1 MSING
6 KAYIAGVY
14 EHPTRKATDKSLA
27 QLHAESALG
36 ALKDAGLTKDDVDGY
51 FCAGDAPGLGPLSL
65 VDYMGLKLKH
75 LDATETGGSSYVL
88 HVGHAAEAIA
98 MGKCSVALITL
109 AGRPRAEGMATG
121 TAPRNYGS
129 SAPDVAFEFPFGPTV
144 VNMYA
149 MCAQR
154 HMYEYGTTSEQL
166 AWIKVAASHHA
177 QYNEHAMLKN
187 VVTVDEVVNS
197 PMIADPLHR
206 LDCCVISDGGGAIIV
221 TSPEVAKTLKRPL
234 VKVIGAGEA
243 PKHQMGGKVDLTYSG
258 AVWSGPMAFDEAH
271 VKPTDIKYASIIIDG
286 KQLEYFKFITDDG
299 YVDYFNREGK
309 NVKKSILK
317 TPLDGARISSNFGM
331 RKHPISGFNKMHKG
345 VDFAAPTGTPIYA
358 GGNGIVEYVGRNG
371 GYGKYI
377 RIRHNNGY
385 KTAYAHLSNYK
396 KGISK
401 GVRVNQ
407 GEVIGY
413 VGSTGNSTGPHLHY
427 EIIYQNKHINP
438 LKLKLPS
445 GKILEGK
452 ELEKF
457 KKEYKIIYAD
467 HLSML
472 YE

>member
-1 MSING
+1 MFRILRYLILISLISSGYYLFISEYLNLSEKYIFEEEIIKKEIVEDKKEIIQEKKEEVATPNIKKNIDKEQFVEKKIEILQGDTFVSILENLNF
-6 KAYIAGVY
+6 KQKKIY
-14 EHPTRKATDKSLA
+14 EIISKIEESYDLKKIKTGEIISVFENNFAEIKKIEFFKNNETIISVNLDKEINLNII
-27 QLHAESALG
+27 E
-36 ALKDAGLTKDDVDGY
+36 LTKNSFIESKEYTISESLFSDGIKNDVSSDI
-51 FCAGDAPGLGPLSL
+51 L
-65 VDYMGLKLKH
+65 VKIIRLFSFD
-75 LDATETGGSSYVL
+75 LDFQRDIRVDTVVSISYEFDEIVETGRL
-88 HVGHAAEAIA
+88 
-98 MGKCSVALITL
+98 
-109 AGRPRAEGMATG
+109 
-121 TAPRNYGS
+121 
-129 SAPDVAFEFPFGPTV
+129 
-144 VNMYA
+144 
-149 MCAQR
+149 
-154 HMYEYGTTSEQL
+154 EY
-166 AWIKVAASHHA
+166 
-177 QYNEHAMLKN
+177 N
-187 VVTVDEVVNS
+187 
-197 PMIADPLHR
+197 
-206 LDCCVISDGGGAIIV
+206 
-221 TSPEVAKTLKRPL
+221 
-234 VKVIGAGEA
+234 
-243 PKHQMGGKVDLTYSG
+243 
-258 AVWSGPMAFDEAH
+258 
-271 VKPTDIKYASIIIDG
+271 DIKYASIIIDG

-396 KGISK
+396 KSISK

-427 EIIYQNKHINP
+427 EIIFQNKHINP

>member
-1 MSING
+1 MIRILKYVILIFLISSGYYLFISEFFNLSEKNSLEKENINEEIVEDKKKIIQEVEEIVDSINIKKSISKEQYVQKKIEILQG
-6 KAYIAGVY
+6 DTFVSILENLNFKKQNIYEIVSHIENSFDLKRIKTGEIISVFENNFGEIKRIEFFKDNKTIISVNLDKEINLNIRELNKESFIESKEYTITESLFSDGIKNGVSPDILVKIISLFSFDLDFQRDIRVNTVVSISY
-14 EHPTRKATDKSLA
+14 EFD
-27 QLHAESALG
+27 EI
-36 ALKDAGLTKDDVDGY
+36 V
-51 FCAGDAPGLGPLSL
+51 
-65 VDYMGLKLKH
+65 
-75 LDATETGGSSYVL
+75 ETGRL
-88 HVGHAAEAIA
+88 
-98 MGKCSVALITL
+98 
-109 AGRPRAEGMATG
+109 
-121 TAPRNYGS
+121 
-129 SAPDVAFEFPFGPTV
+129 
-144 VNMYA
+144 
-149 MCAQR
+149 
-154 HMYEYGTTSEQL
+154 EY
-166 AWIKVAASHHA
+166 
-177 QYNEHAMLKN
+177 N
-187 VVTVDEVVNS
+187 
-197 PMIADPLHR
+197 
-206 LDCCVISDGGGAIIV
+206 
-221 TSPEVAKTLKRPL
+221 
-234 VKVIGAGEA
+234 
-243 PKHQMGGKVDLTYSG
+243 
-258 AVWSGPMAFDEAH
+258 
-271 VKPTDIKYASIIIDG
+271 DIKYASIIIDG

-345 VDFAAPTGTPIYA
+345 VDFAAPKGTPIYA
-358 GGNGIVEYVGRNG
+358 GGNGIIEFAGRNG

-427 EIIYQNKHINP
+427 EIIYNNNHINP

-445 GKILEGK
+445 GKILKGK

-457 KKEYKIIYAD
+457 TEEYKVIYAD

>member
-1 MSING
+1 LFISEYLNISEKYIFEEEIIKKEIVEDKKEIIQEKKEEEVATPNIKKNIDKEQFVEKKIEILQGDTFVSILENLNF
-6 KAYIAGVY
+6 KQKKIY
-14 EHPTRKATDKSLA
+14 EIISKIEETYDLKKIKTGEIISVFENNFAEIKKIEFFKNNETIISVNLDKEINLNII
-27 QLHAESALG
+27 E
-36 ALKDAGLTKDDVDGY
+36 LTKNSFIESKEYTISESLFSDGIKNDVSSDI
-51 FCAGDAPGLGPLSL
+51 L
-65 VDYMGLKLKH
+65 VKIIRLFSFD
-75 LDATETGGSSYVL
+75 LDFQRDIRVDTVVSISYEFDEIVETGRL
-88 HVGHAAEAIA
+88 
-98 MGKCSVALITL
+98 
-109 AGRPRAEGMATG
+109 
-121 TAPRNYGS
+121 
-129 SAPDVAFEFPFGPTV
+129 
-144 VNMYA
+144 
-149 MCAQR
+149 
-154 HMYEYGTTSEQL
+154 EY
-166 AWIKVAASHHA
+166 
-177 QYNEHAMLKN
+177 N
-187 VVTVDEVVNS
+187 
-197 PMIADPLHR
+197 
-206 LDCCVISDGGGAIIV
+206 
-221 TSPEVAKTLKRPL
+221 
-234 VKVIGAGEA
+234 
-243 PKHQMGGKVDLTYSG
+243 
-258 AVWSGPMAFDEAH
+258 
-271 VKPTDIKYASIIIDG
+271 DIKYASIIIDG

-358 GGNGIVEYVGRNG
+358 GGNGIVEYVGKNG

-457 KKEYKIIYAD
+457 KEEYKIIYAD

>member
-1 MSING
+1 MFIFEYSNISEKYIFDEEIIKKEIVEDKKEKKEEDSPNIKKIIDKEQFVQKKIEILQGDTFVSILENLNF
-6 KAYIAGVY
+6 KQKKIY
-14 EHPTRKATDKSLA
+14 EIINKIEGSFDLKKIKTGEIISVFENNFGEIKKIEFFKNSETIISVNLDKEINLNII
-27 QLHAESALG
+27 E
-36 ALKDAGLTKDDVDGY
+36 LTKNSFIESKEYKISESLFSDGIKNGVSSDILVKIIRLFSFDLDFQRDIRVDTIVSISY
-51 FCAGDAPGLGPLSL
+51 EFDEI
-65 VDYMGLKLKH
+65 V
-75 LDATETGGSSYVL
+75 ETGRL
-88 HVGHAAEAIA
+88 
-98 MGKCSVALITL
+98 
-109 AGRPRAEGMATG
+109 
-121 TAPRNYGS
+121 
-129 SAPDVAFEFPFGPTV
+129 
-144 VNMYA
+144 
-149 MCAQR
+149 
-154 HMYEYGTTSEQL
+154 EY
-166 AWIKVAASHHA
+166 
-177 QYNEHAMLKN
+177 N
-187 VVTVDEVVNS
+187 
-197 PMIADPLHR
+197 
-206 LDCCVISDGGGAIIV
+206 
-221 TSPEVAKTLKRPL
+221 
-234 VKVIGAGEA
+234 
-243 PKHQMGGKVDLTYSG
+243 
-258 AVWSGPMAFDEAH
+258 
-271 VKPTDIKYASIIIDG
+271 DIKYASIMIDG
-286 KQLEYFKFITDDG
+286 KQLEYFMFITDDG
-299 YVDYFNREGK
+299 YIDYFNREGK

-385 KTAYAHLSNYK
+385 ETAYAHLSNYK

-445 GKILEGK
+445 GKILQGK

-457 KKEYKIIYAD
+457 RKKYKIIYAD

>member
-1 MSING
+1 MFISEYLNISEKYIFEEEIIKKEIVEDKKEIIQEKEEEVATPNIKKNIDKEQFVEKKIEILQGDTFVSILENLNF
-6 KAYIAGVY
+6 KQKKIY
-14 EHPTRKATDKSLA
+14 EIISKIEETYDLKKIKTGEIISVFENNFAEIKKIEFFKNNETIISVNLDKEINLNII
-27 QLHAESALG
+27 E
-36 ALKDAGLTKDDVDGY
+36 LTKNSFIESKEYTISESLFSDGIKNDVSSDI
-51 FCAGDAPGLGPLSL
+51 L
-65 VDYMGLKLKH
+65 VKIIRLFSFD
-75 LDATETGGSSYVL
+75 LDFQRDIRVDTVVSISYEYDEIVETGRL
-88 HVGHAAEAIA
+88 
-98 MGKCSVALITL
+98 
-109 AGRPRAEGMATG
+109 
-121 TAPRNYGS
+121 
-129 SAPDVAFEFPFGPTV
+129 
-144 VNMYA
+144 
-149 MCAQR
+149 
-154 HMYEYGTTSEQL
+154 EY
-166 AWIKVAASHHA
+166 
-177 QYNEHAMLKN
+177 N
-187 VVTVDEVVNS
+187 
-197 PMIADPLHR
+197 
-206 LDCCVISDGGGAIIV
+206 
-221 TSPEVAKTLKRPL
+221 
-234 VKVIGAGEA
+234 
-243 PKHQMGGKVDLTYSG
+243 
-258 AVWSGPMAFDEAH
+258 
-271 VKPTDIKYASIIIDG
+271 DIKYASIIIDG

-457 KKEYKIIYAD
+457 KEEYKIIYAD

>member
-1 MSING
+1 MFRILRYLILISLISSGYYLFISEYLNISEKYFFEEEIIKKEIVEDKKEIIQEKEEEVATPNIKKNIDKEQLVEKKIEILQGDTFVSILENLNF
-6 KAYIAGVY
+6 KQKKIY
-14 EHPTRKATDKSLA
+14 EIISKIEETYDLKKIKTGEIISVFENNFAEIKKIEFFKNNETIISVNLDKEINLNII
-27 QLHAESALG
+27 E
-36 ALKDAGLTKDDVDGY
+36 LTKNSIIESKEYTISESLFSDGIKNDVSSDI
-51 FCAGDAPGLGPLSL
+51 L
-65 VDYMGLKLKH
+65 VKIIRLFSFD
-75 LDATETGGSSYVL
+75 LDFQRDIRVDTVVSISYEFDEIVETGRL
-88 HVGHAAEAIA
+88 
-98 MGKCSVALITL
+98 
-109 AGRPRAEGMATG
+109 
-121 TAPRNYGS
+121 
-129 SAPDVAFEFPFGPTV
+129 
-144 VNMYA
+144 
-149 MCAQR
+149 
-154 HMYEYGTTSEQL
+154 EY
-166 AWIKVAASHHA
+166 
-177 QYNEHAMLKN
+177 N
-187 VVTVDEVVNS
+187 
-197 PMIADPLHR
+197 
-206 LDCCVISDGGGAIIV
+206 
-221 TSPEVAKTLKRPL
+221 
-234 VKVIGAGEA
+234 
-243 PKHQMGGKVDLTYSG
+243 
-258 AVWSGPMAFDEAH
+258 
-271 VKPTDIKYASIIIDG
+271 DIKYASIIIDG

-457 KKEYKIIYAD
+457 KEEYKIIYAD

>member
-1 MSING
+1 MFRILRYLILISLISSGYYLFISEYLNISGKNIYKEEIVRKEIVKDKKEIIQEKKEEIASPNIKKSIDKEQFVEKKIEILQGDTFVSILENLNF
-6 KAYIAGVY
+6 KQKKIY
-14 EHPTRKATDKSLA
+14 EIISKIEDSFDLKKIKTGEIISVFENNYGEIKKIEFFKNTETIISVNLDKEINLNII
-27 QLHAESALG
+27 
-36 ALKDAGLTKDDVDGY
+36 KLTKASFIESKEYTITESLFSDGIKN
-51 FCAGDAPGLGPLSL
+51 GVSSDILVKIISL
-65 VDYMGLKLKH
+65 FSFD
-75 LDATETGGSSYVL
+75 LDFQRDIRVNTVVSISYEFDEIVETGRL
-88 HVGHAAEAIA
+88 
-98 MGKCSVALITL
+98 
-109 AGRPRAEGMATG
+109 
-121 TAPRNYGS
+121 
-129 SAPDVAFEFPFGPTV
+129 
-144 VNMYA
+144 
-149 MCAQR
+149 
-154 HMYEYGTTSEQL
+154 EY
-166 AWIKVAASHHA
+166 
-177 QYNEHAMLKN
+177 N
-187 VVTVDEVVNS
+187 
-197 PMIADPLHR
+197 
-206 LDCCVISDGGGAIIV
+206 
-221 TSPEVAKTLKRPL
+221 
-234 VKVIGAGEA
+234 
-243 PKHQMGGKVDLTYSG
+243 
-258 AVWSGPMAFDEAH
+258 
-271 VKPTDIKYASIIIDG
+271 DIKYASIIIDG

-457 KKEYKIIYAD
+457 KEEYKIIYAD

>member
-1 MSING
+1 MFRILRYLILISLISSGYYLFISEYLNISEKYIFEEEIIKKEIVEDKKEIIQEKKEEEVATPNIKKNIDKEQFVEKKIEILQGDTFVSILENLNF
-6 KAYIAGVY
+6 KQKKIY
-14 EHPTRKATDKSLA
+14 EIISKIEETYDLKKIKTGEIISVFENNFAEIKKIEFFKNNETIISVNLDKEINLNII
-27 QLHAESALG
+27 E
-36 ALKDAGLTKDDVDGY
+36 LTKNSFIESKEYTISESLFSDGIKNDVSSDI
-51 FCAGDAPGLGPLSL
+51 L
-65 VDYMGLKLKH
+65 VKIIRLFSFD
-75 LDATETGGSSYVL
+75 LDFQRDIRVDTVVSISYEFDEIVETGRL
-88 HVGHAAEAIA
+88 
-98 MGKCSVALITL
+98 
-109 AGRPRAEGMATG
+109 
-121 TAPRNYGS
+121 
-129 SAPDVAFEFPFGPTV
+129 
-144 VNMYA
+144 
-149 MCAQR
+149 
-154 HMYEYGTTSEQL
+154 EY
-166 AWIKVAASHHA
+166 
-177 QYNEHAMLKN
+177 N
-187 VVTVDEVVNS
+187 
-197 PMIADPLHR
+197 
-206 LDCCVISDGGGAIIV
+206 
-221 TSPEVAKTLKRPL
+221 
-234 VKVIGAGEA
+234 
-243 PKHQMGGKVDLTYSG
+243 
-258 AVWSGPMAFDEAH
+258 
-271 VKPTDIKYASIIIDG
+271 DIKYASIIIDG

>member
-1 MSING
+1 MFISEYLNISEKYIFEEEIIKKEIVEDKKEIIQEKKEEEVATPNIKKNIDKEQLVEKKIEILQGDTFVSILENLNF
-6 KAYIAGVY
+6 KQKKIY
-14 EHPTRKATDKSLA
+14 EIISKIEETYDLKKIKTGEIISVFENNFAEIKKIEFFKNNETIISVNLDKEIKLNII
-27 QLHAESALG
+27 E
-36 ALKDAGLTKDDVDGY
+36 LTKNSFIESKEYTISESLFSDGIKNDVSSDI
-51 FCAGDAPGLGPLSL
+51 L
-65 VDYMGLKLKH
+65 VKIIRLFSFD
-75 LDATETGGSSYVL
+75 LDFQRDIRVDTVVSISYEFDEIVETGRL
-88 HVGHAAEAIA
+88 
-98 MGKCSVALITL
+98 
-109 AGRPRAEGMATG
+109 
-121 TAPRNYGS
+121 
-129 SAPDVAFEFPFGPTV
+129 
-144 VNMYA
+144 
-149 MCAQR
+149 
-154 HMYEYGTTSEQL
+154 EY
-166 AWIKVAASHHA
+166 
-177 QYNEHAMLKN
+177 N
-187 VVTVDEVVNS
+187 
-197 PMIADPLHR
+197 
-206 LDCCVISDGGGAIIV
+206 
-221 TSPEVAKTLKRPL
+221 
-234 VKVIGAGEA
+234 
-243 PKHQMGGKVDLTYSG
+243 
-258 AVWSGPMAFDEAH
+258 
-271 VKPTDIKYASIIIDG
+271 DIKYASIIIDG

-457 KKEYKIIYAD
+457 KEEYKIIYAD

>member
-1 MSING
+1 MFRILRYLILISLISSGYYLFISEYLNISEKYIFEEEIIKKEIVEDKKEIIQEKKEEEVATPNIKKNIDKEQFVEKKIEILQGDTFVSILENLNF
-6 KAYIAGVY
+6 KQKKIY
-14 EHPTRKATDKSLA
+14 EIISKIEETYDLKKIKTGEIISVFENNFGEIKKIEFFKNSETIISVNLDKEINLNII
-27 QLHAESALG
+27 E
-36 ALKDAGLTKDDVDGY
+36 LTKDSFIESKEYTITESLFSDGIKNGVSPDILVKIISLFSFDLDFQRDIRVDTVVSISY
-51 FCAGDAPGLGPLSL
+51 EFDEI
-65 VDYMGLKLKH
+65 V
-75 LDATETGGSSYVL
+75 ETGKL
-88 HVGHAAEAIA
+88 
-98 MGKCSVALITL
+98 
-109 AGRPRAEGMATG
+109 
-121 TAPRNYGS
+121 
-129 SAPDVAFEFPFGPTV
+129 
-144 VNMYA
+144 
-149 MCAQR
+149 
-154 HMYEYGTTSEQL
+154 EY
-166 AWIKVAASHHA
+166 
-177 QYNEHAMLKN
+177 N
-187 VVTVDEVVNS
+187 
-197 PMIADPLHR
+197 
-206 LDCCVISDGGGAIIV
+206 
-221 TSPEVAKTLKRPL
+221 
-234 VKVIGAGEA
+234 
-243 PKHQMGGKVDLTYSG
+243 
-258 AVWSGPMAFDEAH
+258 
-271 VKPTDIKYASIIIDG
+271 DIKYASIIIDG

-457 KKEYKIIYAD
+457 KTEYKIIYAD

>member
-1 MSING
+1 MFRILRYLILISLISSGYYLFISEYLNISEKYIFEEEIIKKEIVEDKKEIIQEKKEEEVATPNIKKNIDKEQLVEKKIEILQGDTFVSILENLNF
-6 KAYIAGVY
+6 KQKKIY
-14 EHPTRKATDKSLA
+14 EIISKIEETYDLKKIKTGEIISVFENNFAEIKKIEFFKNNETIISVNLDKEINLNII
-27 QLHAESALG
+27 E
-36 ALKDAGLTKDDVDGY
+36 LTKNSFIESKEYTISESLFSDGIKNDVSSDI
-51 FCAGDAPGLGPLSL
+51 L
-65 VDYMGLKLKH
+65 VKIIRLFSFD
-75 LDATETGGSSYVL
+75 LDFQRDIRVDTVVSISYEFDEIVETGRL
-88 HVGHAAEAIA
+88 
-98 MGKCSVALITL
+98 
-109 AGRPRAEGMATG
+109 
-121 TAPRNYGS
+121 
-129 SAPDVAFEFPFGPTV
+129 
-144 VNMYA
+144 
-149 MCAQR
+149 
-154 HMYEYGTTSEQL
+154 EY
-166 AWIKVAASHHA
+166 
-177 QYNEHAMLKN
+177 N
-187 VVTVDEVVNS
+187 
-197 PMIADPLHR
+197 
-206 LDCCVISDGGGAIIV
+206 
-221 TSPEVAKTLKRPL
+221 
-234 VKVIGAGEA
+234 
-243 PKHQMGGKVDLTYSG
+243 
-258 AVWSGPMAFDEAH
+258 
-271 VKPTDIKYASIIIDG
+271 DIKYASIIIDG

-457 KKEYKIIYAD
+457 KEEYKIIYAD